1 MKKWYAIFSDKQNRQ
16 MDGEKGSEGMVLQRL
31 DKLLGAQRIGTR
43 REIGTMARRGLIT
56 VNGVVVRDAAT
67 KVDPSAV
74 TITVSGKPLKLRDGR
89 YYMLHKPAGV
99 VTATQD
105 NFQKTVLDLFPENE
119 RDGLFPVGRL
129 DKDTEGLLLLTDD
142 GDLAHALTAPGRH
155 VDKLYLARV
164 SGALCGD
171 AVERFA
177 GEMVLADGSVCK
189 PAVLELLG
197 QTEEGLTE
205 VLVTLREGKHH
216 QVKRMIAACGGH
228 VAYLKRLQMGALAL
242 DESLAP
248 GAWRELT
255 PDEVALLRR

>member
-1 MKKWYAIFSDKQNRQ
+1 
-16 MDGEKGSEGMVLQRL
+16 MVLQRL

-67 KVDPSAV
+67 KVDPTAV
-74 TITVSGKPLKLRDGR
+74 TIEVAGKPIRLRQGR

-105 NFQKTVLDLFPENE
+105 NFQKTVLDLLPENE
-119 RDGLFPVGRL
+119 RPDLFPVGRL

-155 VDKLYLARV
+155 VDKLYFVRV
-164 SGALCGD
+164 SGTLCAD
-171 AVERFA
+171 AAERFA

-189 PAVLELLG
+189 PAVFERLG
-197 QTEEGLTE
+197 ERDGLTE
-205 VLVTLREGKHH
+205 CLVTLREGKHH

-228 VAYLKRLQMGALAL
+228 VEYLRRLRMGALAL

-248 GAWRELT
+248 GEWRELT
-255 PDEVALLRR
+255 AEEIALLRR